1 MKKVLV
7 TLCLLAISTGVANA
21 RPIAPQP
28 VHHKQPA
35 PMQKVVPPPKPMP
48 VVYQPVQ
55 VPAGYYGY
63 SNPSVT
69 FSVGNVD
76 VTLGL

>member
-1 MKKVLV
+1 MKKVLSV
-7 TLCLLAISTGVANA
+7 ICLLVISAGVVSAH
-21 RPIAPQP
+21 PLTPQNP
-28 VHHKQPA
+28 PRMMPSH
-35 PMQKVVPPPKPMP
+35 QKGAFPPKPVP

-55 VPAGYYGY
+55 VPSGYYGY